1 MRLSGNARVAAVAAV
16 CWAVPVAANAIAA
29 FLTDWTGLAAWL
41 IGPAL
46 GLLGAVVTA
55 LIEKSPSPTPPPPHT
70 SWARY
75 GGRRAGLPVGH
86 GPTAAGVLAVVVVVL
101 VVGVGVAL
109 GVRFAVGYLT
119 GDETGTQVL
128 VQPATGG
135 TTGLS
140 ATVDGV
146 EYTDHFT
153 RVSLVATNGGGT
165 SVSLPLFG
173 YCVLSGSDGTT
184 LQADPFRSDWAESL
198 PPGGRQRGVVVFP
211 GHLPDAVLEASL
223 SFTTVFGPDGGD
235 AMTVGP
241 LLLSPAGASGPGASG
256 PPGMGPRVNAV
267 VGHP

>member
-1 MRLSGNARVAAVAAV
+1 VRLSGNARVAAVAAV
-16 CWAVPVAANAIAA
+16 CWAVPLAANAVAA
-29 FLTDWTGLAAWL
+29 FLTDWTGLGAWL
-41 IGPAL
+41 IAPAL

-55 LIEKSPSPTPPPPHT
+55 LIEKSPSPAFPPPPPPPP
-70 SWARY
+70 SGRD
-75 GGRRAGLPVGH
+75 GGRRARRPAGP
-86 GPTAAGVLAVVVVVL
+86 GPTAAGVLAVVLVVL

-109 GVRFAVGYLT
+109 GVRFVVGYIT

-135 TTGLS
+135 TAGLS

-153 RVSLVATNGGGT
+153 RVSLVATNGGGA

-173 YCVLSGSDGTT
+173 YCVFSGSDGTT
-184 LQADPFRSDWAESL
+184 LQADPFRSDWADSL

-211 GHLPDAVLEASL
+211 GHLPDAVAQASL
-223 SFTTVFGPDGGD
+223 SFTTVFGPGGGD

-241 LLLSPAGASGPGASG
+241 LILSPVGASALPGPG
-256 PPGMGPRVNAV
+256 PRADDV
-267 VGHP
+267 VGHR